1 MGIEMVS
8 LYDKIILYDDEKLLL
23 LVCMLKVPVNN
34 FSIVSRKVPV
44 FLGWTSA

>member
-1 MGIEMVS
+1 MVS
-8 LYDKIILYDDEKLLL
+8 LYDNIIRFYDEKLFL

-44 FLGWTSA
+44 FLG